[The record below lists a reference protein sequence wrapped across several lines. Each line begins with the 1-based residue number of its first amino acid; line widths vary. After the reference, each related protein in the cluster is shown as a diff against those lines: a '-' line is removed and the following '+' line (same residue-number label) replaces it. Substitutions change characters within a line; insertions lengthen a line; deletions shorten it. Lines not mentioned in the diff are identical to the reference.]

1 MADNMWQNSIE
12 TMPRDELKKLQS
24 ERLVAQVKRSYDNV
38 ECFRNRMDE
47 VGLKPEDIKGIED
60 LHKLPFSYK
69 KDLRDY
75 YPYGLFAVPMSEVK
89 RVHASSGTTG
99 KRIVVGYTEN
109 DLEMW
114 SDCFARMLTG
124 IGATKDDIIQISFGY
139 GLFTGGFGA
148 HAGVEKIG
156 ATVVPMS
163 AGNTALQIQTLIDF
177 KVTILCCT
185 PSYAMYLG
193 EEIERMGV
201 KDQLSLKAGIFGA
214 EPWTEEMRSTIE
226 EKLGIKAYDIY
237 GLSEV
242 MGPGVACECECQN
255 GMHIWE
261 DNFIVEIIDPDTGDV
276 LPEGSTGELVF
287 TSLTKEA
294 FPVIRYRTR
303 DICSLITEPCKCGRT
318 HIKMHKPQ
326 GRSDDM
332 LIIRGVNVFPSQ
344 IEEVLLKIAG
354 SEITPNYQIIVDRV
368 NNTDTFEINVEMNE
382 DLFTDEVKEIESIEK
397 RITAQLRSTLGLG
410 AKVRLVNPKSIER
423 FEGKATRVIDKR
435 KLV

>member
-1 MADNMWQNSIE
+1 MPLRSENIE
-12 TMPRDELKKLQS
+12 KMPREELNKLQS
-24 ERLVAQVKRSYDNV
+24 KRLVEQVKRCYERV

-47 VGLKPEDIKGIED
+47 KGLKPQDIKGIED

-75 YPYGLFAVPMSEVK
+75 YPYGLFAEPMENIV
-89 RVHASSGTTG
+89 RLHASSGTTG

-114 SDCFARMLTG
+114 AECFARMFTSVG
-124 IGATKDDIIQISFGY
+124 VTKNDIVQISFGY

-148 HAGVEKIG
+148 HAGAQRMG

-163 AGNTALQIQTLIDF
+163 SGNTALQIQTLIDF
-177 KVTILCCT
+177 GVTVLCCT
-185 PSYAMYLG
+185 PSYAMYLA

-201 KDQLSLKAGIFGA
+201 KDKLKLRIGIFGA
-214 EPWTEEMRSTIE
+214 EPWSENMRSEIE
-226 EKLGIKAYDIY
+226 SKLSIKAYDIY

-242 MGPGVACECECQN
+242 LGPGVACECEYQS

-261 DNFIVEIIDPDTGDV
+261 DHFLVEIINPDTGEV
-276 LPEGSTGELVF
+276 LPEGETGELVF

-303 DICSLITEPCKCGRT
+303 DICSLITEPCICGRT
-318 HIKMHKPQ
+318 HIKMRKPS

-344 IEEVLLKIAG
+344 IEEVLLNVSG
-354 SEITPNYQIIVDRV
+354 NHITPNYQIIVDRV
-368 NNTDTFEINVEMNE
+368 NNNDTFDVNVEMSE
-382 DLFTDEVKEIESIEK
+382 SFFTDDIKSIE
-397 RITAQLRSTLGLG
+397 RLERAITEQLRSSLGIG
-410 AKVRLVNPKSIER
+410 AKVHLVNPKSIIR
-423 FEGKATRVIDKR
+423 SEGKATRVIDNR
-435 KLV
+435 KGKI

>member
-47 VGLKPEDIKGIED
+47 LGLGPEDIKGIED

-163 AGNTALQIQTLIDF
+163 AGNTALQIQTLIAF
-177 KVTILCCT
+177 KVTTLCCT
-185 PSYAMYLG
+185 
-193 EEIERMGV
+193 
-201 KDQLSLKAGIFGA
+201 
-214 EPWTEEMRSTIE
+214 T
-226 EKLGIKAYDIY
+226 
-237 GLSEV
+237 
-242 MGPGVACECECQN
+242 
-255 GMHIWE
+255 
-261 DNFIVEIIDPDTGDV
+261 
-276 LPEGSTGELVF
+276 
-287 TSLTKEA
+287 
-294 FPVIRYRTR
+294 
-303 DICSLITEPCKCGRT
+303 
-318 HIKMHKPQ
+318 
-326 GRSDDM
+326 
-332 LIIRGVNVFPSQ
+332 
-344 IEEVLLKIAG
+344 
-354 SEITPNYQIIVDRV
+354 
-368 NNTDTFEINVEMNE
+368 
-382 DLFTDEVKEIESIEK
+382 
-397 RITAQLRSTLGLG
+397 
-410 AKVRLVNPKSIER
+410 
-423 FEGKATRVIDKR
+423 
-435 KLV
+435 